1 MSPSMIIIER
11 AKVYLRK
18 WLYGQ
23 GVVEVQHFDDLFPL
37 RPLPGQQ
44 LVLAAQLLRHEHGN
58 VPRLRHRLALYKSS
72 SSSELGTDV
81 LVDLKD

>member
-1 MSPSMIIIER
+1 MIIIER
-11 AKVYLRK
+11 AKVYLGK

-37 RPLPGQQ
+37 RPLPGQQQ

-72 SSSELGTDV
+72 SPSELGTDV
-81 LVDLKD
+81 LVDLKN